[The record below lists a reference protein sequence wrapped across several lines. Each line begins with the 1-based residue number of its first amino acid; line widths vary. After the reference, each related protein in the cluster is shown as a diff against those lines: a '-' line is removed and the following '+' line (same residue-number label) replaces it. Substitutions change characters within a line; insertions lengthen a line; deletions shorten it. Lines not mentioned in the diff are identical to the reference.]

1 MTVRENIARV
11 EVFSANSVNVMSAFY
26 PIFAEEI
33 ALKLNMNE
41 TYSGTVIAIN
51 IYHTQV
57 CKNIWHPLPR
67 VLDIVVSYQMFINA
81 LQCQIFVLVTESD
94 SFRLTYRLV
103 YLFAVS
109 I

>member
-41 TYSGTVIAIN
+41 RYSDTVICFN

-57 CKNIWHPLPR
+57 CKNIWHALPR
-67 VLDIVVSYQMFINA
+67 VIDIVVS
-81 LQCQIFVLVTESD
+81 D
-94 SFRLTYRLV
+94 V
-103 YLFAVS
+103 YERFAVS
-109 I
+109 DIGAGD